1 MKGSKIT
8 SVNISLED
16 AEYIAEQGLTPTKW
30 IKYSIKRHK
39 KMEQL
44 IKDLQYLI
52 EKMQTED
59 INERRIKKFIA
70 ALNTIPAEKKH
81 TLLSDLAMAVLSV
94 EISVQRTAEILQKIN
109 DKLHYTEYADRN
121 PN

>member
-59 INERRIKKFIA
+59 VNERRIKKFVA
-70 ALNTIPAEKKH
+70 AINTIPAEKKH
-81 TLLSDLAMAVLSV
+81 NLLNDLAMAVLGL
-94 EISVQRTAEILQKIN
+94 EISVQRTTEILQQIN
-109 DKLHYTEYADRN
+109 KKLKKCDENSD
-121 PN
+121 